1 MKIRWLNAFTVSV
14 LITLTSLYIYSLNL
28 PFFELLELKA
38 YDFKMSLRGTRPVS
52 DQVVIVA
59 IDESSLK
66 QEGRWPWPRTRLA
79 KLVDK
84 LTESGAAVIGFDF
97 LFPEK
102 DIYVPLNEVKSELE
116 KQDLTGMNRK
126 KLARWLE
133 RASDSDT
140 KFADAIRRSERTVLG
155 YFVYSTAEQAAE
167 DSATMM
173 GPKEF
178 ELLDFSQYSM
188 VQSSDQSIS
197 RDFLQPIHAVG
208 LSLPSLMDAA
218 NSAGYVSFM
227 PERDGVIRL
236 MPMVRIHK
244 EAAFPPFSL
253 QLLREATKLSA
264 VVRIFPDRVGE
275 VRLGESPIPVM
286 EEGDFLVNYYG
297 PKQTFT
303 YLSASDVIN
312 GTVGSIQ
319 LKDKIV
325 LVGAS
330 AAALHDLHTTPY
342 GPLYPGVEVHANIIE
357 NILQQDFLERPPW
370 VPVLDVTIIL
380 VTGILLGLAAIYF
393 KAVGTAVLLV
403 IGVGGYLAF
412 DYLLFTQQGLW
423 VHTVVPVFSQF
434 LVYFGITLYRF
445 TFEEKEKRF
454 IKSAFS
460 QYLAPAV
467 VDQLVEN
474 PKLLNLG
481 GEDKVL
487 TAFFSDIAGFS
498 TISEQLTAGDLV
510 VLLNEYLTEMT
521 DIVLQYEGTVDKF
534 EGDAIIAFF
543 GAPIDF
549 KDHATRT
556 CHAALDMQ
564 KRLAELRK
572 TWKSKGRHE
581 LFMRIGINTG
591 EVTVGNMGS
600 ETRFDY
606 TMIGDPVNVAARL
619 EGVNKQY
626 QTSTMLSEFTYELAK
641 NDIEVRELDSI
652 RVVGKN
658 EPIKI
663 YELLGRKGEM
673 EDNIR
678 LILPH
683 FKKGLEHYKNQQW
696 EEGITCFENALNLYE
711 DDGPSLTYFE
721 RCITFQYHPPPP
733 DWDGVFAMRTK

>member
-1 MKIRWLNAFTVSV
+1 
-14 LITLTSLYIYSLNL
+14 
-28 PFFELLELKA
+28 
-38 YDFKMSLRGTRPVS
+38 
-52 DQVVIVA
+52 
-59 IDESSLK
+59 
-66 QEGRWPWPRTRLA
+66 
-79 KLVDK
+79 
-84 LTESGAAVIGFDF
+84 
-97 LFPEK
+97 
-102 DIYVPLNEVKSELE
+102 
-116 KQDLTGMNRK
+116 
-126 KLARWLE
+126 
-133 RASDSDT
+133 
-140 KFADAIRRSERTVLG
+140 
-155 YFVYSTAEQAAE
+155 VYPTAEQAAG
-167 DSATMM
+167 SAEEM

-178 ELLDFSQYSM
+178 TLLDFSQYSM
-188 VQSSDQSIS
+188 VQSSEQSITPY
-197 RDFLQPIHAVG
+197 FLHSIYAVG
-208 LSLPSLMDAA
+208 LSLPTLMDAA
-218 NSAGYVSFM
+218 NSAGYASFVAE
-227 PERDGVIRL
+227 PDGVIRRI
-236 MPMVRIHK
+236 PMVQAYK
-244 EAAFPPFSL
+244 EALFPPLSL
-253 QLLREATKLSA
+253 QLLKEATKLNS
-264 VVRIFPDRVGE
+264 VVRIFPHRVGE
-275 VRLGESPIPVM
+275 LRLGDSPIPVS

-297 PKQTFT
+297 PQQTFT
-303 YLSASDVIN
+303 YLSASDVLD
-312 GTVGSIQ
+312 GTVGRLQ

-370 VPVLDVTIIL
+370 VRVLDVTMIL
-380 VTGILLGLAAIYF
+380 VTGILLGVVALYF
-393 KAVGTAVLLV
+393 KAVGTALLLV
-403 IGVGGYLAF
+403 VGVGGYLVV

-423 VHTVVPVFSQF
+423 VHTVFPVFSQF

-445 TFEEKEKRF
+445 TFEEREKRF

-481 GEDKVL
+481 GENKVL

-498 TISEQLTAGDLV
+498 SISEQLTAGELV
-510 VLLNEYLTEMT
+510 ILLNEYLTEMT
-521 DIVLQYEGTVDKF
+521 DIVMKYEGTVDKF

-556 CHAALDMQ
+556 CYAALDMQ
-564 KRLAELRK
+564 KRLAQLRSA
-572 TWKSKGRHE
+572 WKKKGRHE

-600 ETRFDY
+600 ENRFDY

-626 QTSTMLSEFTYELAK
+626 YTYTMLSEFTYELAK
-641 NDIEVRELDSI
+641 DDIEARELDSI
-652 RVVGKN
+652 RVVGKK

-663 YELLGRKGEM
+663 YELLGRKGEI
-673 EDNIR
+673 EDHIR

-683 FKKGLEHYKNQQW
+683 FQEGLEHYKNQRW

-721 RCITFQYHPPPP
+721 RCITFQHHPPPP

>member
-14 LITLTSLYIYSLNL
+14 LITLLSLYIYSLDL
-28 PFFELLELKA
+28 SFFKLLELKA
-38 YDFKMSLRGTRPVS
+38 YDFKISLRGTRPVS

-59 IDESSLK
+59 IDEHSLK
-66 QEGRWPWPRTRLA
+66 QEGRWPWSRTRLA

-97 LFPEK
+97 LFPERETSISIDK
-102 DIYVPLNEVKSELE
+102 VKSEISKKALSGMS
-116 KQDLTGMNRK
+116 QD
-126 KLARWLE
+126 KLVNWLDTVG
-133 RASDSDT
+133 DSDAQ
-140 KFADAIRRSERTVLG
+140 FADAIRRSERTVLG
-155 YFVYSTAEQAAE
+155 YFVYPTAEQAAG
-167 DSATMM
+167 SAEEM

-188 VQSSDQSIS
+188 VHSSEQSITPY
-197 RDFLQPIHAVG
+197 FLHSIYAVG

-218 NSAGYVSFM
+218 NSAGYVSFV
-227 PERDGVIRL
+227 PESDGVIRF
-236 MPMVRIHK
+236 MPMVQIHK
-244 EAAFPPFSL
+244 EALFPPLSL
-253 QLLREATKLSA
+253 QMLREATKLSA
-264 VVRIFPDRVGE
+264 VVRVFPHRVGE
-275 VRLGESPIPVM
+275 VRLGDSPIPVT
-286 EEGDFLVNYYG
+286 ESGDFLVNYYG
-297 PKQTFT
+297 PQQTFT
-303 YLSASDVIN
+303 YVSASDVLD
-312 GTVGSIQ
+312 GTVGRLQ

-342 GPLYPGVEVHANIIE
+342 GSLYPGVEVHANIIE

-370 VPVLDVTIIL
+370 VRVLDVTMIL
-380 VTGILLGLAAIYF
+380 ITGILLGVVALYF
-393 KAVGTAVLLV
+393 KAVGTALLLV
-403 IGVGGYLAF
+403 VGVGGYLIF

-423 VHTVVPVFSQF
+423 VHSVFPVFSQF

-445 TFEEKEKRF
+445 TFEEREKRF

-467 VDQLVEN
+467 VNQLVEN

-481 GEDKVL
+481 GENKVL

-498 TISEQLTAGDLV
+498 SISEQLTAGDLV
-510 VLLNEYLTEMT
+510 ILLNEYLTEMT
-521 DIVLQYEGTVDKF
+521 DIVMKYEGTVDKF

-556 CHAALDMQ
+556 CYAALDMQ
-564 KRLAELRK
+564 KRLAQLRS
-572 TWKSKGRHE
+572 TWKKKGRHE

-600 ETRFDY
+600 ENRFDY

-626 QTSTMLSEFTYELAK
+626 YTYTMLSEFTYELAK
-641 NDIEVRELDSI
+641 DDIEARELDSI
-652 RVVGKN
+652 RVVGKK

-673 EDNIR
+673 EDHIR

-683 FKKGLEHYKNQQW
+683 FQEGLEHYKNQRW

>member
-1 MKIRWLNAFTVSV
+1 MKIRRLNAFTVSV
-14 LITLTSLYIYSLNL
+14 LITLFSLFIYSLDL
-28 PFFELLELKA
+28 PFFELLESKA
-38 YDFKMSLRGTRPVS
+38 YDFKVSLRDPRPVS
-52 DQVVIVA
+52 GQVVIVA
-59 IDESSLK
+59 IDEPSLK
-66 QEGRWPWPRTRLA
+66 REGRWPWSRTRLA
-79 KLVDK
+79 KLVDQ
-84 LTESGAAVIGFDF
+84 LSESGVAVIGFDF
-97 LFPEK
+97 LFPERETHVSLDK
-102 DIYVPLNEVKSELE
+102 IKKEIAKKKVSGISPQKLNSLLDEV
-116 KQDLTGMNRK
+116 G
-126 KLARWLE
+126 
-133 RASDSDT
+133 DSDAR
-140 KFADAIRRSERTVLG
+140 FAEAIRRSERTVLG
-155 YFVYSTAEQAAE
+155 YFVYTTAEQAAE
-167 DSATMM
+167 DFAEMM
-173 GPKEF
+173 GSKEF

-188 VQSSDQSIS
+188 VQSSDESITT
-197 RDFLQPIHAVG
+197 DFLQPIYAVG
-208 LSLPSLMDAA
+208 LSLPSLVDAA
-218 NSAGYVSFM
+218 NSAGYVSFP
-227 PERDGVIRL
+227 PERDGVIRF
-236 MPMVRIHK
+236 MPMVRAHK
-244 EAAFPPFSL
+244 EAVFPPFSL
-253 QLLREATKLSA
+253 QLLREATQLSA
-264 VVRIFPDRVGE
+264 VVRIFPHRVGE
-275 VRLGESPIPVM
+275 VRLGDSPIPVT
-286 EEGDFLVNYYG
+286 EQGDFLVNYYG
-297 PKQTFT
+297 PMQTFT
-303 YLSASDVIN
+303 YLSASDVLD
-312 GTVGSIQ
+312 GTVKPIQ
-319 LKDKIV
+319 LKDKII
-325 LVGAS
+325 LIGAT

-357 NILQQDFLERPPW
+357 NILQQDFLERPSW
-370 VPVLDVTIIL
+370 VPVLDMIIIL
-380 VTGILLGLAAIYF
+380 VTGILLGLVALYF

-403 IGVGGYLAF
+403 VGVGGYLVC
-412 DYLLFTQQGLW
+412 DYILFTQQGLW
-423 VHTVVPVFSQF
+423 VSTVFPVFSQF

-498 TISEQLTAGDLV
+498 SISEQLTAGELV
-510 VLLNEYLTEMT
+510 ILLNEYLTEMT
-521 DIVLQYEGTVDKF
+521 DIVMQYEGTVDKF

-556 CHAALDMQ
+556 CYAALDMQ
-564 KRLAELRK
+564 KRLAQLRNI
-572 TWKSKGRHE
+572 WKKNGRHE

-600 ETRFDY
+600 ENRFDY

-619 EGVNKQY
+619 EGTNKQY
-626 QTSTMLSEFTYELAK
+626 NTETILSEFTYDLAK
-641 NDIEVRELDSI
+641 NDIEARELDSI
-652 RVVGKN
+652 RVVGKK

-673 EDNIR
+673 EDHIR

-683 FKKGLEHYKNQQW
+683 FQEGLEHYKNQRW
-696 EEGITCFENALNLYE
+696 EEGITSFENALNLYE

>member
-14 LITLTSLYIYSLNL
+14 LITLFSLFIYSLDL
-28 PFFELLELKA
+28 PFFKLLESKA
-38 YDFKMSLRGTRPVS
+38 YDFKVSLRDPRPVS

-59 IDESSLK
+59 IDEQSLK
-66 QEGRWPWPRTRLA
+66 REGRWPWPRSRYA

-97 LFPEK
+97 LFPERETHVSLDK
-102 DIYVPLNEVKSELE
+102 VKKEIAKKKVSGISRQKLIDLLDEV
-116 KQDLTGMNRK
+116 G
-126 KLARWLE
+126 
-133 RASDSDT
+133 DSDT
-140 KFADAIRRSERTVLG
+140 RFAEAVRRSERTVLS
-155 YFVYSTAEQAAE
+155 YFVYTTAEQAAK
-167 DSATMM
+167 DSAAMM

-178 ELLDFSQYSM
+178 ELLDFSQYTM
-188 VQSSDQSIS
+188 VQSSDQSITP
-197 RDFLQPIHAVG
+197 DFLQPIYAVG

-218 NSAGYVSFM
+218 NSAGYVSFV
-227 PERDGVIRL
+227 PERDGVIRFI
-236 MPMVRIHK
+236 PMVRVHK
-244 EAAFPPFSL
+244 EAVFPPFSL
-253 QLLREATKLSA
+253 QLLREATQLSA

-275 VRLGESPIPVM
+275 IRLGDSPIPVT
-286 EEGDFLVNYYG
+286 EDGDFLVNFYG
-297 PKQTFT
+297 PMQTFT
-303 YLSASDVIN
+303 YLSASDVLD
-312 GTVGSIQ
+312 GTIGPMQV
-319 LKDKIV
+319 KDKIV
-325 LVGAS
+325 LIGAT

-342 GPLYPGVEVHANIIE
+342 GSLYPGVEVQANIIE
-357 NILQQDFLERPPW
+357 NIIQQDFLERPSW
-370 VPVLDVTIIL
+370 VPVLDMTIIL
-380 VTGILLGLAAIYF
+380 VTGILLGLAALYF
-393 KAVGTAVLLV
+393 KAIGTAGLLGV
-403 IGVGGYLAF
+403 GVGGYLVF
-412 DYLLFTQQGLW
+412 DYLLFTRQGLW
-423 VHTVVPVFSQF
+423 ISTVFPVFSQF

-481 GEDKVL
+481 GENKIL
-487 TAFFSDIAGFS
+487 TAFFSDLEGFS
-498 TISEQLTAGDLV
+498 SISEQLTAGELV
-510 VLLNEYLTEMT
+510 ILLNEYLTEMT
-521 DIVLQYEGTVDKF
+521 DIVMQYEGTVDKF

-556 CHAALDMQ
+556 CYAALDMQ
-564 KRLAELRK
+564 KRLAQLRK
-572 TWKSKGRHE
+572 NWKNKGRHE

-600 ETRFDY
+600 ENRFDY

-619 EGVNKQY
+619 EGANKQY
-626 QTSTMLSEFTYELAK
+626 QTYTMLSEFTYELAK
-641 NDIEVRELDSI
+641 NDIEARELDSI
-652 RVVGKN
+652 RVVGKK

-673 EDNIR
+673 EDTIR

-683 FKKGLEHYKNQQW
+683 FQEGLEHYKNQRW

>member
-14 LITLTSLYIYSLNL
+14 LITLLSLYIYSLDL
-28 PFFELLELKA
+28 SFFKLLELKA
-38 YDFKMSLRGTRPVS
+38 YDFKISLRGTRPVS

-59 IDESSLK
+59 IDEHSLK
-66 QEGRWPWPRTRLA
+66 REGRWPWSRTRLA

-97 LFPEK
+97 LFPERETSISIDK
-102 DIYVPLNEVKSELE
+102 VKSEISRKALSGMS
-116 KQDLTGMNRK
+116 QDRLVN
-126 KLARWLE
+126 WLDTVG
-133 RASDSDT
+133 DSDAQ
-140 KFADAIRRSERTVLG
+140 FADAIRRSERTVLG
-155 YFVYSTAEQAAE
+155 YFVYPTAEQAAG
-167 DSATMM
+167 SAEEM

-188 VQSSDQSIS
+188 VQSSEQSITPY
-197 RDFLQPIHAVG
+197 FLHSIYAVG

-218 NSAGYVSFM
+218 NSAGYVSFV
-227 PERDGVIRL
+227 PESDGVIRF
-236 MPMVRIHK
+236 MPMVQSHK
-244 EAAFPPFSL
+244 EALFPPLSL
-253 QLLREATKLSA
+253 QMLREATKLSA
-264 VVRIFPDRVGE
+264 VVRIFPHRVGE
-275 VRLGESPIPVM
+275 VRLGDSPIPVT
-286 EEGDFLVNYYG
+286 ESGDFLVNYYG
-297 PKQTFT
+297 PQQTFT
-303 YLSASDVIN
+303 YVSASDVLD
-312 GTVGSIQ
+312 GTVGRLQ

-342 GPLYPGVEVHANIIE
+342 GSLYPGVEVHANIIE

-370 VPVLDVTIIL
+370 VRVLDVTMIL
-380 VTGILLGLAAIYF
+380 ITGILLGVVALYF
-393 KAVGTAVLLV
+393 KAVGTALLLV
-403 IGVGGYLAF
+403 VGVGGYLVL

-423 VHTVVPVFSQF
+423 IHTVFPVFSQF

-445 TFEEKEKRF
+445 TFEEREKRF

-467 VDQLVEN
+467 VNQLVEN

-481 GEDKVL
+481 GENKVL

-498 TISEQLTAGDLV
+498 SISEQLTAGDLV
-510 VLLNEYLTEMT
+510 ILLNEYLTEMT
-521 DIVLQYEGTVDKF
+521 DIVMKYEGTVDKF

-556 CHAALDMQ
+556 CYAALDMQ
-564 KRLAELRK
+564 KRLAQLRS
-572 TWKSKGRHE
+572 TWKKKGRHE

-600 ETRFDY
+600 ENRFDY

-626 QTSTMLSEFTYELAK
+626 YTYTMLSEFTYELAK
-641 NDIEVRELDSI
+641 DDIEARELDSI
-652 RVVGKN
+652 RVVGKK

-673 EDNIR
+673 EDHIR

-683 FKKGLEHYKNQQW
+683 FQEGLEHYKNQRW

>member
-1 MKIRWLNAFTVSV
+1 
-14 LITLTSLYIYSLNL
+14 
-28 PFFELLELKA
+28 
-38 YDFKMSLRGTRPVS
+38 
-52 DQVVIVA
+52 
-59 IDESSLK
+59 
-66 QEGRWPWPRTRLA
+66 
-79 KLVDK
+79 LVDK
-84 LTESGAAVIGFDF
+84 LTESGVAVIGFDF

-102 DIYVPLNEVKSELE
+102 ETQVSLDKIKSAIAKNDGLEVS
-116 KQDLTGMNRK
+116 RK
-126 KLARWLE
+126 KLMSLLE
-133 RASDSDT
+133 EVSGSDI
-140 KFADAIRRSERTVLG
+140 KFAEAVRRSERTVLG
-155 YFVYSTAEQAAE
+155 YFVYTTAEQAAK
-167 DSATMM
+167 DSAVMM
-173 GPKEF
+173 GDKEF
-178 ELLDFSQYSM
+178 GLLDFSQYSM
-188 VQSSDQSIS
+188 VQSSDQSIVP
-197 RDFLQPIHAVG
+197 DFMQPIYAVG

-218 NSAGYVSFM
+218 NSAGYVSFV
-227 PERDGVIRL
+227 PERDGVIRF
-236 MPMVRIHK
+236 MPMVRVHK
-244 EAAFPPFSL
+244 EAVFPPFSL
-253 QLLREATKLSA
+253 QLLREATRLSA
-264 VVRIFPDRVGE
+264 IVRIFPDRVGE
-275 VRLGESPIPVM
+275 IRLGDSAIPVT
-286 EEGDFLVNYYG
+286 EVGDFLVNYYG
-297 PKQTFT
+297 PMRTFT
-303 YLSASDVIN
+303 YLSASDVLD

-325 LVGAS
+325 LVGAT

-342 GPLYPGVEVHANIIE
+342 GSLYPGVEVHANIIE
-357 NILQQDFLERPPW
+357 NILQQDFLERPSW
-370 VPVLDVTIIL
+370 VPVLDMIIIL
-380 VTGILLGLAAIYF
+380 VTGILLGLVALYF
-393 KAVGTAVLLV
+393 KAIGTAVLLV
-403 IGVGGYLAF
+403 VGVGGYLVF
-412 DYLLFTQQGLW
+412 DYMLFTQQGLW
-423 VHTVVPVFSQF
+423 VSTVFPVLSQF

-498 TISEQLTAGDLV
+498 SISEQLTAGELV

-521 DIVLQYEGTVDKF
+521 DIVMKYEGTVDKF

-556 CHAALDMQ
+556 CYAALDMQ
-564 KRLAELRK
+564 KRLAQLRSI
-572 TWKSKGRHE
+572 WKKNGRHE

-600 ETRFDY
+600 ENRFDY

-619 EGVNKQY
+619 EGTNKQY
-626 QTSTMLSEFTYELAK
+626 HTETILSEFTYELAK
-641 NDIEVRELDSI
+641 KDIEARELDSI

-673 EDNIR
+673 EDHIR

-683 FKKGLEHYKNQQW
+683 FQQGLEHYKNQRW

>member
-14 LITLTSLYIYSLNL
+14 LITLFSLYIYSLNL
-28 PFFELLELKA
+28 SFFKLLELKA
-38 YDFKMSLRGTRPVS
+38 YDFKVSLQGTRPVS
-52 DQVVIVA
+52 GQVVIVA
-59 IDESSLK
+59 IDEPSLK
-66 QEGRWPWPRTRLA
+66 REGRWPWPRTRLA

-97 LFPEK
+97 LFPERETYISLDK
-102 DIYVPLNEVKSELE
+102 VKNEITK
-116 KQDLTGMNRK
+116 KNITGMSRE
-126 KLARWLE
+126 KLVDWLKE
-133 RASDSDT
+133 VGDSDS
-140 KFADAIRRSERTVLG
+140 KLADAIRRSERTVLG
-155 YFVYSTAEQAAE
+155 YFVYTTAEQAAE
-167 DSATMM
+167 DSAAMM
-173 GPKEF
+173 GPEEF
-178 ELLDFSQYSM
+178 QLLDFSQYSM
-188 VQSSDQSIS
+188 VQSSDQSITP
-197 RDFLQPIHAVG
+197 DFLQPIYAVG

-218 NSAGYVSFM
+218 NSAGYVSFV
-227 PERDGVIRL
+227 PERDGVIRF
-236 MPMVRIHK
+236 MPMMRVHK

-253 QLLREATKLSA
+253 QLLREATQLSS
-264 VVRIFPDRVGE
+264 VVRIFPHRVGE
-275 VRLGESPIPVM
+275 VRLGDSPIPVT
-286 EEGDFLVNYYG
+286 EEGNFLVNYYG
-297 PKQTFT
+297 PMQTFT
-303 YLSASDVIN
+303 YLSASDVLD
-312 GTVGSIQ
+312 GTVEPIQ
-319 LKDKIV
+319 LKDKII
-325 LVGAS
+325 LIGGT

-342 GPLYPGVEVHANIIE
+342 GPLYPGVEVHANMIE
-357 NILQQDFLERPPW
+357 NILQQDFLELPPW
-370 VPVLDVTIIL
+370 VPVLDVAIIL
-380 VTGILLGLAAIYF
+380 VTGILLGVVALYF
-393 KAVGTAVLLV
+393 KAVGTAGLLV
-403 IGVGGYLAF
+403 VGVGGYLVF
-412 DYLLFTQQGLW
+412 DYLLFTRQGLW
-423 VHTVVPVFSQF
+423 VHTVFPVFSQF

-481 GEDKVL
+481 GENKVL
-487 TAFFSDIAGFS
+487 TAFFSDLEGFS
-498 TISEQLTAGDLV
+498 SISEQLTAGELV
-510 VLLNEYLTEMT
+510 ILLNEYLTEMT
-521 DIVLQYEGTVDKF
+521 DIVMQYEGTVDKF

-556 CHAALDMQ
+556 CYAALDMQ
-564 KRLAELRK
+564 KRLAQLRK
-572 TWKSKGRHE
+572 IWKKKGRHE

-600 ETRFDY
+600 ESRFDY

-619 EGVNKQY
+619 EGANKQY
-626 QTSTMLSEFTYELAK
+626 QTYTMLSEFTYELAK
-641 NDIEVRELDSI
+641 NDIEARELDSI
-652 RVVGKN
+652 RVVGKK

-673 EDNIR
+673 EDTIR

-683 FKKGLEHYKNQQW
+683 FQEGLEHYKNQRW

>member
-14 LITLTSLYIYSLNL
+14 LITLLSLYIYSLDL
-28 PFFELLELKA
+28 SFFKLLELKA
-38 YDFKMSLRGTRPVS
+38 YDFKISLRGARPVS
-52 DQVVIVA
+52 GQVVIVA
-59 IDESSLK
+59 IDEQSLK
-66 QEGRWPWPRTRLA
+66 REGRWPWSRTRLA

-102 DIYVPLNEVKSELE
+102 DIYVPFNKVKSELE
-116 KQDLTGMNRK
+116 KQDLSGMDK
-126 KLARWLE
+126 KKFMGWLE
-133 RASDSDT
+133 GVSDSDSQ
-140 KFADAIRRSERTVLG
+140 FADAIRRSERTVLG
-155 YFVYSTAEQAAE
+155 YFVYPTAEQAAG
-167 DSATMM
+167 SAEEM

-178 ELLDFSQYSM
+178 TLLDFSQYSM
-188 VQSSDQSIS
+188 VQSSEQSITPY
-197 RDFLQPIHAVG
+197 FLHSIYAVG
-208 LSLPSLMDAA
+208 LSLPTLMDAA
-218 NSAGYVSFM
+218 NSAGYASFVAE
-227 PERDGVIRL
+227 PDGVIRRI
-236 MPMVRIHK
+236 PMVQAYK
-244 EAAFPPFSL
+244 EALFPPLSL
-253 QLLREATKLSA
+253 QLLKEATKLNS
-264 VVRIFPDRVGE
+264 VVRIFPHRVGE
-275 VRLGESPIPVM
+275 LRLGDSPIPVS

-297 PKQTFT
+297 PQQTFT
-303 YLSASDVIN
+303 YLSASDVLD
-312 GTVGSIQ
+312 GTVGRLQ

-370 VPVLDVTIIL
+370 VRVLDVTMIL
-380 VTGILLGLAAIYF
+380 VTGILLGVVALYF
-393 KAVGTAVLLV
+393 KAVGTALLLV
-403 IGVGGYLAF
+403 VGVGGYLVV

-423 VHTVVPVFSQF
+423 VHTVFPVFSQF

-445 TFEEKEKRF
+445 TFEEREKRF

-481 GEDKVL
+481 GENKVL

-498 TISEQLTAGDLV
+498 SISEQLTAGELV
-510 VLLNEYLTEMT
+510 ILLNEYLTEMT
-521 DIVLQYEGTVDKF
+521 DIVMKYEGTVDKF

-556 CHAALDMQ
+556 CYAALDMQ
-564 KRLAELRK
+564 KRLAQLRSA
-572 TWKSKGRHE
+572 WKKKGRHE

-600 ETRFDY
+600 ENRFDY

-626 QTSTMLSEFTYELAK
+626 YTYTMLSEFTYELAK
-641 NDIEVRELDSI
+641 DDIEARELDSI
-652 RVVGKN
+652 RVVGKK

-663 YELLGRKGEM
+663 YELLGRKGEI
-673 EDNIR
+673 EDHIR

-683 FKKGLEHYKNQQW
+683 FQEGLEHYKNQRW

-721 RCITFQYHPPPP
+721 RCITFQHHPPPP
-733 DWDGVFAMRTK
+733 VFL